1 MFIDS
6 VYCTKWSVIRL
17 SCREKSMLGKFR
29 FSAHSMNVENGRYKN
44 LPRIEH
50 KSSFCTSKMQEVEDK
65 FYFLMC
71 PACLDFREKFIIQ
84 ENLSFSI
91 SCNELWTYSKSVST
105 SLKRENSLMSFMSH
119 PPPPKFLVLVHL
131 PIESSSI
138 CLDIVYLEYL
148 HVWATRFLWSIND
161 NFFKQTTGIDRLSSA
176 CLGLYLHPIRL
187 YLNLT
192 QWFSHD
198 NDMIVPRY

>member
-71 PACLDFREKFIIQ
+71 PACLDFSEKFIIQ

-105 SLKRENSLMSFMSH
+105 SLKRENSLMSFMS
-119 PPPPKFLVLVHL
+119 PPPPPQVSCTRTSTYRILLHL
-131 PIESSSI
+131 SGYCISWVPTCMSHKVP
-138 CLDIVYLEYL
+138 L
-148 HVWATRFLWSIND
+148 IN
-161 NFFKQTTGIDRLSSA
+161 K
-176 CLGLYLHPIRL
+176 
-187 YLNLT
+187 
-192 QWFSHD
+192 W
-198 NDMIVPRY
+198 